1 MDKKSSFSD
10 VDVVFFFF
18 ELSDF
23 FLVIVDGPVI
33 DRQVF
38 LLKKSFNGKVLLFPL
53 TLYFYVYIY
62 IYTVYIYIYS
72 RDLHIYIVLSKFHS
86 NFMFQGF

>member
-1 MDKKSSFSD
+1 MS
-10 VDVVFFFF
+10 FFFIF

-62 IYTVYIYIYS
+62 IYTVTYVAEIY
-72 RDLHIYIVLSKFHS
+72 IYIVLSKFHS

>member
-1 MDKKSSFSD
+1 MSF
-10 VDVVFFFF
+10 FFFF

-62 IYTVYIYIYS
+62 TQYIYIAEIYIYIYS
-72 RDLHIYIVLSKFHS
+72 FE
-86 NFMFQGF
+86 

>member
-10 VDVVFFFF
+10 VDVVFFF

-62 IYTVYIYIYS
+62 IYTQYIYIYKS
-72 RDLHIYIVLSKFHS
+72 CRDLHIYIYIHS
-86 NFMFQGF
+86 FE